1 MGAEDIAAISYMRQN
16 EVFADAFNYF
26 VYGGRQIIRPENLE
40 EMDTR
45 EMTLPYGGKKS
56 KGKSVQKTRDVMKI
70 VMAMTDRHSAYL
82 LLAIEHQSDI
92 HYAMPVRN
100 MLYDALQYA
109 RQVEDAA
116 RSHRLSGDYK
126 GADSAEFLSG
136 FMRRDR
142 LLPVLTLVIY
152 FGAEEWDGPISIH
165 EMFGEMDT
173 EVLSLVPDYR
183 MNLLAPALIPD
194 NDFGRFQSSLKEV
207 LFFIKYSN
215 DADRLQ
221 ELIRQDP
228 GFQHLGRNEIN
239 VLNTCVNANIT
250 IGKGEKKMDT
260 CKAIQTM
267 IDRAVEKATRE
278 ADEKATVQAEQQRIS
293 TLCDN
298 IRRLMEKLG
307 WSAAE
312 AMDVLCVSESDR
324 KVLERELS

>member
-1 MGAEDIAAISYMRQN
+1 M
-16 EVFADAFNYF
+16 
-26 VYGGRQIIRPENLE
+26 
-40 EMDTR
+40 
-45 EMTLPYGGKKS
+45 
-56 KGKSVQKTRDVMKI
+56 
-70 VMAMTDRHSAYL
+70 
-82 LLAIEHQSDI
+82 
-92 HYAMPVRN
+92 
-100 MLYDALQYA
+100 
-109 RQVEDAA
+109 
-116 RSHRLSGDYK
+116 
-126 GADSAEFLSG
+126 
-136 FMRRDR
+136 
-142 LLPVLTLVIY
+142 
-152 FGAEEWDGPISIH
+152 
-165 EMFGEMDT
+165 
-173 EVLSLVPDYR
+173 PDYR

-278 ADEKATVQAEQQRIS
+278 ADERAEKATAQAEQQRIS

-298 IRRLMEKLG
+298 IRRLMEKMD

-312 AMDVLCVSESDR
+312 AMDVLGVSESDR